1 MSLARII
8 ERWAGVQPEKV
19 ALHFHGEDISYAR
32 LWQRIE
38 AATLRL
44 ASLGVERGDRVAW
57 LGANHPEML
66 AILFA
71 LARLGA
77 MLVPLNFRLAPP
89 EHEAILRH
97 ADAGI
102 LILDADF
109 HGHGETLAKSL
120 PLLKMVGLKS
130 ARKDWF
136 AWDGPLPGGFTPRM
150 HGAHHDPVLVVYT
163 SGTTGKPKGA
173 VHTQSALIWNA
184 VNATHFQDLARDD
197 HVLTVLPLFHV
208 GGLCIQTIPALHA
221 GATVTLHARFDAGAW
236 LADVEARKPTLS
248 LLVPATMKA
257 VIQHPGWPG
266 TDISSL
272 RMIGAGSSTIPDN
285 LIQAFHARGVPVGN
299 VYGASETGPVS
310 IYLRREDAM
319 ARVGSAG
326 KVATH
331 CDVRLVDAGG
341 NEVAQGEV
349 GEIWVRGLNLMQ
361 GYWKDP
367 GNPSFTD
374 GWFRSGDLARQDAD
388 GYYTV
393 VGRSKDLVISGGE
406 NIYPAELENVLS
418 ECADI
423 LEATVLGVADSQWGE
438 VAVAAIVRKPG
449 SALDEAGVLRLF
461 EGRLARY
468 KHPRRA
474 VFLETIP
481 KTALGKV
488 QKQELARLLGG
499 A

>member
-1 MSLARII
+1 M
-8 ERWAGVQPEKV
+8 
-19 ALHFHGEDISYAR
+19 
-32 LWQRIE
+32 
-38 AATLRL
+38 
-44 ASLGVERGDRVAW
+44 
-57 LGANHPEML
+57 
-66 AILFA
+66 
-71 LARLGA
+71 
-77 MLVPLNFRLAPP
+77 
-89 EHEAILRH
+89 
-97 ADAGI
+97 
-102 LILDADF
+102 
-109 HGHGETLAKSL
+109 
-120 PLLKMVGLKS
+120 
-130 ARKDWF
+130 
-136 AWDGPLPGGFTPRM
+136 
-150 HGAHHDPVLVVYT
+150 
-163 SGTTGKPKGA
+163 
-173 VHTQSALIWNA
+173 
-184 VNATHFQDLARDD
+184 
-197 HVLTVLPLFHV
+197 
-208 GGLCIQTIPALHA
+208 
-221 GATVTLHARFDAGAW
+221 
-236 LADVEARKPTLS
+236 
-248 LLVPATMKA
+248 
-257 VIQHPGWPG
+257 
-266 TDISSL
+266 
-272 RMIGAGSSTIPDN
+272 
-285 LIQAFHARGVPVGN
+285 
-299 VYGASETGPVS
+299 
-310 IYLRREDAM
+310 
-319 ARVGSAG
+319 
-326 KVATH
+326 
-331 CDVRLVDAGG
+331 
-341 NEVAQGEV
+341 AQGEV